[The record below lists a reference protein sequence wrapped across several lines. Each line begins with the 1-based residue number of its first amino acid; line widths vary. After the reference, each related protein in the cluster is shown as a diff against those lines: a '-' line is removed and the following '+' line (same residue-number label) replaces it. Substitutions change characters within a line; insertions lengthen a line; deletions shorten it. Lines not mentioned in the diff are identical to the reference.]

1 MEQLSFFER
10 AVKIVDKYGTFKV
23 IISIVLFAL
32 FLLVTVGTPII
43 TKYSMEKSIDAA
55 EKNKELTHIRDLE
68 NRREVQPQIYSVLDN
83 LLESTK
89 ADRAFIIELHNGSQN
104 INGVPFLHG
113 TVTYERVREGVE
125 NIDEEYQ
132 NLSLSRFESSI
143 YMHNNLHFVGSVK
156 DLAKI
161 DKKIAA
167 KLTSNQVSY
176 VAVTTLHD
184 GEKEWG
190 WFGILYGEGRPIPSK
205 EKMLNELLISS
216 QTISGILVN
225 VRK

>member
-216 QTISGILVN
+216 QTISSILVN

>member
-23 IISIVLFAL
+23 ITSIVLFAL

-216 QTISGILVN
+216 QTISSILVN

>member
-132 NLSLSRFESSI
+132 NLSLSRFESSV

>member
-23 IISIVLFAL
+23 ITSIVLFAL

>member
-68 NRREVQPQIYSVLDN
+68 NRREVQPQIYAVLDN
-83 LLESTK
+83 LLESTN

>member
-1 MEQLSFFER
+1 MEQLNFFER

-23 IISIVLFAL
+23 ITSIVLFAL

-190 WFGILYGEGRPIPSK
+190 WFGILYSEGSKIPPK

>member
-23 IISIVLFAL
+23 ITSIVLFAL

-68 NRREVQPQIYSVLDN
+68 NRREVQPQIYLVLDN

-216 QTISGILVN
+216 QTISSILVN

>member
-1 MEQLSFFER
+1 MEQLSFFEI

-23 IISIVLFAL
+23 ITSIVLFAL

-216 QTISGILVN
+216 QTISSILVN

>member
-190 WFGILYGEGRPIPSK
+190 WFGILYSEGSNIPSK

>member
-23 IISIVLFAL
+23 ITSIVLFAL

-190 WFGILYGEGRPIPSK
+190 WFGILYGEGSKIPSK

>member
-216 QTISGILVN
+216 QTISGILVH

>member
-23 IISIVLFAL
+23 ITSIVLFAL

-43 TKYSMEKSIDAA
+43 TKYSMEKSIEIAD
-55 EKNKELTHIRDLE
+55 KNKELTHIRDLE

>member
-190 WFGILYGEGRPIPSK
+190 WFGILYSEGRPIPSK

-225 VRK
+225 VRN